1 MKNKSKKDF
10 IIWDSI
16 KNVPVENLDV
26 VYHYT
31 TLIEIINDR
40 FKLRD
45 GHIWICVASLPIK
58 IQKEISNAI
67 EKTKC

>member
-1 MKNKSKKDF
+1 MKNISKEDF

-16 KNVPVENLDV
+16 KNIPVENLDL

-31 TLIEIINDR
+31 TLIEIVNDG
-40 FKLRD
+40 FKLRED
-45 GHIWICVASLPIK
+45 HIWLSVVSLPIK

>member
-1 MKNKSKKDF
+1 MRNISNQDF
-10 IIWDSI
+10 IIWNL
-16 KNVPVENLDV
+16 KNESLAEPLDV

-31 TLIEIINDR
+31 TLIEIVNDG

-45 GHIWICVASLPIK
+45 GHIWLCVASLPVK

-67 EKTKC
+67 EKTK

>member
-1 MKNKSKKDF
+1 MKNISNQDF
-10 IIWDSI
+10 IIWDSL
-16 KNVPVENLDV
+16 NECNAEPLDV

-31 TLIEIINDR
+31 TLIEIINDG

-45 GHIWICVASLPIK
+45 GHIWLCVASLPIK

-67 EKTKC
+67 EKTK

>member
-1 MKNKSKKDF
+1 MRNISNQDF
-10 IIWDSI
+10 IIWDL
-16 KNVPVENLDV
+16 KNESLAEPLDV

-31 TLIEIINDR
+31 TLIEIVNDG

-45 GHIWICVASLPIK
+45 GHIWLCVASLPVK

-67 EKTKC
+67 EKTK